1 MVKNPPDSAGDKR
14 CGFHPWVGKIRWR
27 TKCQP
32 TSVFLPGESYGQ
44 RSMEDYS
51 PWGCQELDT
60 TEAALAALNALK
72 VVGVVTSEHPTLER
86 IAVISVDCKL
96 GPRHIHS
103 LILDQ

>member
-1 MVKNPPDSAGDKR
+1 MQKTQVRSLGQEYPLEKGR
-14 CGFHPWVGKIRWR
+14 R
-27 TKCQP
+27 P
-32 TSVFLPGESYGQ
+32 TPVFLPGEFHGQ
-44 RSMEDYS
+44 RTLGGYS
-51 PWGCQELDT
+51 PWGCKELDT
-60 TEAALAALNALK
+60 TEAALTALNALK

>member
-1 MVKNPPDSAGDKR
+1 M
-14 CGFHPWVGKIRWR
+14 
-27 TKCQP
+27 
-32 TSVFLPGESYGQ
+32 PGEFHGQ
-44 RSMEDYS
+44 RTLGGYS
-51 PWGCQELDT
+51 PWGCKELDT